1 MKEKSLSRLRLL
13 ATPSTAAHQAPLS
26 MGFSRQEYWRGVPFP
41 SPGDLPNPRIK
52 PESPVLAGRFFT
64 TESPGKLPGNIY
76 PFPKLIWLG
85 IHFCLETTSFL
96 GVCVPC
102 TSFESSLKCKWS
114 RSQGSQDPPPVP
126 RSRNGGGANAK
137 ASRSFCFFMPGDQ
150 RE

>member
-1 MKEKSLSRLRLL
+1 MILASLYSFLPHACMLSHSVVCESLQPNGL
-13 ATPSTAAHQAPLS
+13 ACQAPLS

-102 TSFESSLKCKWS
+102 TSFESSLKCKCI
-114 RSQGSQDPPPVP
+114 
-126 RSRNGGGANAK
+126 AK
-137 ASRSFCFFMPGDQ
+137 
-150 RE
+150 